1 MHTPSVQTK
10 SLNPPDSSEP
20 IKYAPNP
27 PLVRFPLA
35 NSDGTLNNTVAD
47 KSVDKSND
55 IASKDWSILIQAQT
69 RAVQLLKDIRLIS
82 TELST
87 SSPVLAQP
95 KLTPLELANGQRAA
109 NNAAAS
115 LQRLLATLDEAVKK
129 TDKPSAAACP
139 PAEK

>member
-1 MHTPSVQTK
+1 M
-10 SLNPPDSSEP
+10 
-20 IKYAPNP
+20 
-27 PLVRFPLA
+27 A
-35 NSDGTLNNTVAD
+35 NFDGTLNNTVAD

-69 RAVQLLKDIRLIS
+69 RAVHLLKDIRLIS

-87 SSPVLAQP
+87 SSPVLTQP

-129 TDKPSAAACP
+129 TDKSSRATSTSS
-139 PAEK
+139 EK